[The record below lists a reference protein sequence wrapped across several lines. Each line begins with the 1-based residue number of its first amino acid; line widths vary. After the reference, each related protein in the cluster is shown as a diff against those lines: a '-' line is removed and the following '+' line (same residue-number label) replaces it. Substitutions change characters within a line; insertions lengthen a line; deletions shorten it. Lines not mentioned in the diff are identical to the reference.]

1 MMLGATG
8 DHADNSATA
17 AVKDRARFFAEFER
31 AMVQE
36 RVRADIARAKADG
49 KMAAEI
55 EEPIREALQDGRRI
69 VSTAKAHGCGVSA
82 VQLIKSEMVAESTAR
97 PA

>member
-1 MMLGATG
+1 MMSSSPNPSGAASPGPRRTEKTFG
-8 DHADNSATA
+8 
-17 AVKDRARFFAEFER
+17 RP
-31 AMVQE
+31 
-36 RVRADIARAKADG
+36 

-55 EEPIREALQDGRRI
+55 EESIREALQDGRRI

-82 VQLIKSEMVAESTAR
+82 VQRIKSEMVAESTAR